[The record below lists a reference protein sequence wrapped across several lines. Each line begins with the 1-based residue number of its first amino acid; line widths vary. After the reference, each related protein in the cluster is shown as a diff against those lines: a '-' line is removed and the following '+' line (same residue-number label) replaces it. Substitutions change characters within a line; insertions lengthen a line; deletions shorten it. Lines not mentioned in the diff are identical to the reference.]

1 MKRLFFGFCV
11 ALVLGVIGLLFF
23 YSERTFQVAK
33 TSLFFNELSF
43 GDDEN
48 IQARGNGLFTGKPC
62 RNASRRPLAIMLA
75 GDEEARPL
83 SGISAADMVIEI
95 PVSIDSITRYLAFY
109 QCQSPSEIGSVRSA
123 RSFFIGL
130 AKGYGAIFAHW
141 GGEKDAL
148 HNLRSGVIDNLD
160 ALPNPLNAFWRKEG
174 IPTPHDGFTSY
185 ENLFAASEKLHYDL
199 NLQTSNFFTFKE
211 NSQATA
217 NSHSIIIINYP
228 GKFQVSY
235 HYDPDQNIYLR
246 FKGGTKEMDVLT
258 GGQIGVKNVVILKTT
273 IYPSYSQ
280 YNEVELEG
288 KEGELEAF
296 IGGRVYKGRWTKKGF
311 SQPLLFF
318 DSNGNPMEFEP
329 GTIWVQVVGETQHI
343 EVIPLRDI
351 RSERQP

>member
-1 MKRLFFGFCV
+1 MKHLLFVFGA

-33 TSLFFNELSF
+33 TATFFNELSF
-43 GDDEN
+43 GDEN
-48 IQARGNGLFTGKPC
+48 IQASGNGLFTGEPC
-62 RNASRRPLAIMLA
+62 QNASRRPLALMLA

-109 QCQSPSEIGSVRSA
+109 QCQMPKEIGSVRSA

-148 HNLRSGVIDNLD
+148 HALRNGVIDNLD
-160 ALPNPLNAFWRKEG
+160 ALPNPFNAFWRKKG
-174 IPTPHDGFTSY
+174 IPMPHDGFTSY

-199 NLQTSNFFTFKE
+199 NVQAKNFFTFKE
-211 NSQATA
+211 NAEAST
-217 NSHSIIIINYP
+217 NSHSIITITYP

-258 GGQIGVKNVVILKTT
+258 GRQIGVKNVVVLKTT

-296 IGGRVYKGRWTKKGF
+296 IGGRAYNGKWTKEGF
-311 SQPLLFF
+311 QNPLLFF
-318 DSNGNPMEFEP
+318 DTSGKPLAFEP
-329 GTIWVQVVGETQHI
+329 GTIWVQVAGIRETI
-343 EVIPLRDI
+343 ENIPLRDM
-351 RSERQP
+351 SKERQP